1 MNKYDPANW
10 LKHSKESVYHTA
22 KQGTLIKLDVE
33 YLSPLLLVR
42 WTRNNYKEPVFG
54 FLEAE
59 IISPLGR
66 PSPTRQEFE
75 VVTDKDHYQFWSV
88 ANDGLPYKLH
98 ARLIQNPK
106 LSTHLE
112 IQEYIPL
119 INSHSLALIN
129 NMGIVNQPNTTDFTP
144 VVNAIAVSGQQQAAA
159 TAGMQAR
166 LDQIAAAETPATR
179 SAFAEVT
186 VKAFTG
192 ATSGSSVA
200 PADTNR
206 PKVII
211 SYPRKNAAGQ
221 ANNTICYL
229 ACGNVQRQGIS
240 NYDYIL
246 SAGASVTLDE
256 EEAMAMIAIW
266 HEPTQG
272 NQNQDVVLNLST
284 FTR

>member
-1 MNKYDPANW
+1 MNKFELANW
-10 LKHSKESVYHTA
+10 KQYSPKAILPGKSVVLRH
-22 KQGTLIKLDVE
+22 E
-33 YLSPLLLVR
+33 FNSRLLLVR
-42 WTRNNYKEPVFG
+42 WTRANATPETVGEIEAIIQSPFG
-54 FLEAE
+54 TPAT
-59 IISPLGR
+59 P
-66 PSPTRQEFE
+66 RQTFIVSTIVDYYEF
-75 VVTDKDHYQFWSV
+75 WNV
-88 ANDGLPYKLH
+88 ANDGLPYLLSAKLQEK
-98 ARLIQNPK
+98 ARTGTQLTIWEFTP
-106 LSTHLE
+106 LSFT
-112 IQEYIPL
+112 
-119 INSHSLALIN
+119 ST
-129 NMGIVNQPNTTDFTP
+129 MGIVNQPNTTDFTP

-179 SAFAEVT
+179 SAFTEVT

-206 PKVII
+206 PKVVI
-211 SYPRKNAAGQ
+211 SYPRKNSAGQ